1 MSPRGWMP
9 KFDSNYIKNAVAK
22 KNIAEQRF
30 KILTTETKSSF
41 TTTFIKN
48 TGNLNDRRLLS
59 PQEIPHRRSDNEA
72 KQELII
78 NVTKLASTKSVHER
92 QNKA

>member
-30 KILTTETKSSF
+30 KILTTETKSPV
-41 TTTFIKN
+41 TTTFIKKI
-48 TGNLNDRRLLS
+48 GILNHRRLLS
-59 PQEIPHRRSDNEA
+59 PQQIPHGISDNEA
-72 KQELII
+72 KQELKI
-78 NVTKLASTKSVHER
+78 NVTKLASTKNVHER

>member
-30 KILTTETKSSF
+30 KILATDAKSPVTTSLVK
-41 TTTFIKN
+41 KA
-48 TGNLNDRRLLS
+48 GLLNHRRLLS
-59 PQEIPHRRSDNEA
+59 PQ
-72 KQELII
+72 
-78 NVTKLASTKSVHER
+78 
-92 QNKA
+92 